1 MERQSGTSGLSYW
14 TREKKLWPEVRDQ
27 QLDLC
32 AQGGGILERRSG
44 TSEWSCVYKEEW
56 DGREGSGS
64 RSCRCVD
71 EEGR

>member
-14 TREKKLWPEVRDQ
+14 TRKKLWPEVRDQ

-32 AQGGGILERRSG
+32 GQGGGILERRSG
-44 TSEWSCVYKEEW
+44 TSEWNCVYKEEQ

-64 RSCRCVD
+64 HSCHYID
-71 EEGR
+71 EEVR